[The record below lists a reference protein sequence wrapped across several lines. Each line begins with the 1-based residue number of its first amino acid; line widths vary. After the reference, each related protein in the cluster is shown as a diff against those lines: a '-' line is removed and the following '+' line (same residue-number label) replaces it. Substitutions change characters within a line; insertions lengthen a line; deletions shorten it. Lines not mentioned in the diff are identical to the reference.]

1 MSGPQ
6 RDFAGRNGQVWF
18 VGVIEGK
25 KDPAKVG
32 RMQVRIIGWHDEN
45 TNLLPTEDLPWAQ
58 ISLPVN
64 ASRNLSLPKEGDWVH
79 GFFLDGYAG
88 QQPLIV
94 GVIPGIVSK
103 EPKVATGASDALAAL
118 EAQHVVETAKLD
130 GMLAGQNDATLKQ
143 KRAAQQTVIDQK
155 QAAYDAAV
163 AKRDKL
169 QATVSKTLLY
179 NLLVDANLAV
189 DKALVELNAAKAKL
203 ATYTT
208 ASSSAIEKQKKV
220 VRDLQSEI
228 GQLKINLNQSAPLGY
243 CDVRPQAEVETA
255 PKPIDGVVTDRKD
268 EPSFPAAGREV
279 LTNTG
284 IAVSNNNRIHI
295 CDVVAGMDLGIASL
309 KSKVSG
315 LISEIRIAVEA
326 LFDGLSPNIAT
337 ESTTQQAKVIK
348 AKLDNLKKE
357 LKKITDEI
365 AAVKAYIKYVQ
376 DLIDYINKLPAELQK
391 MYAECLSQATKDL
404 TTYTD
409 KLKTLE
415 TSTTATIKTAAIAT
429 VTDTITVTENT
440 TTSNS
445 TLGTPP

>member
-1 MSGPQ
+1 MSGAQ

-32 RMQVRIIGWHDEN
+32 RMQVRMIGWHDEN

-64 ASRNLSLPKEGDWVH
+64 GSRNLSLPKEGDWVH
-79 GFFLDGYAG
+79 GFFLDGYAA

-103 EPKVATGASDALAAL
+103 EPKVATGASDVLSAL
-118 EAQHVVETAKLD
+118 EAKLVVETAKLN

-143 KRAAQQTVIDQK
+143 KRAAQQTVVDQK
-155 QAAYDAAV
+155 QVAYDAAV
-163 AKRDKL
+163 VKRDRI
-169 QATVSKTLLY
+169 QATVSQTLLY
-179 NLLVDANLAV
+179 NLLVEANLAV

-203 ATYTT
+203 ATYVTT
-208 ASSSAIEKQKKV
+208 SSSNVEKQKKIV
-220 VRDLQSEI
+220 SDLQSQI
-228 GQLKINLNQSAPLGY
+228 GQLKLNLNQATPIGM
-243 CDVRPQAEVETA
+243 CDTRTLAEVETA
-255 PKPIDGVVTDRKD
+255 PKPIAGVVTDRKD
-268 EPSFPAAGREV
+268 EPAFPAAGREV

-295 CDVVAGMDLGIASL
+295 CDVVSEMDLGIATL

-315 LISEIRIAVEA
+315 LISQIRIAVEA
-326 LFDGLSPNIAT
+326 LFDGLSPNVAT

-357 LKKITDEI
+357 LKKITDQ
-365 AAVKAYIKYVQ
+365 AAALQAYVNYLQ
-376 DLIDYINKLPAELQK
+376 DLIDMINKLPAELQK
-391 MYAECLSQATKDL
+391 LYAGCLSAATKDL
-404 TTYTD
+404 VTYTGQ
-409 KLKTLE
+409 LKTLQ
-415 TSTTATIKTAAIAT
+415 TTTAGTATTAAINS
-429 VTDTITVTENT
+429 VTETLNT
-440 TTSNS
+440 TET
-445 TLGTPP
+445 TTPVETKLKPLL